1 MEAADVRN
9 ACRRQGVQIGTIDAL
24 LIQLCC
30 GHDITLLS
38 TD

>member
-1 MEAADVRN
+1 
-9 ACRRQGVQIGTIDAL
+9 VQIGTIDAL